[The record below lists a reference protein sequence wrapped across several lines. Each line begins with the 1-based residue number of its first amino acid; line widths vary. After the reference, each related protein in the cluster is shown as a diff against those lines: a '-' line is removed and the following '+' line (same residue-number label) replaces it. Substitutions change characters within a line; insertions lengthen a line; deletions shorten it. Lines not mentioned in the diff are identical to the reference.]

1 MNRLPDCY
9 GIIPARYHSSRFPGK
24 ALADINGKPMF
35 YHVFQRAAQCSL
47 LKTIVLATDDDRILA
62 AAKSLAVPVLMTDRA
77 HPSGTDRVLE
87 AAEMMQVP
95 ADSVIVNIQGDE
107 PLLAPDMLYALLEPF
122 SGAHVQATTLAKQ
135 IEVEEAQNPDLVKV
149 VMAIDGR
156 ALYFSRAPIPFD
168 RDGRGGD
175 YFGHIG
181 LYAFR
186 MDILRRFQQLGK
198 SRLESTES
206 LEQLRLIENNIEIQV
221 VVTEHDSHGVDRPED
236 LARILKMKPKD
247 GQI

>member
-35 YHVFQRAAQCSL
+35 YHVFKRAAQCSL
-47 LKTIVLATDDDRILA
+47 LKSIVLATDDDRILT
-62 AAKSLAVPVLMTDRA
+62 AAKRLAVPVLMTDRA

-95 ADSVIVNIQGDE
+95 GDSVIVNIQGDE
-107 PLLAPDMLYALLEPF
+107 PLLEPDMLYELMEPF
-122 SGAHVQATTLAKQ
+122 SGAHVQATTLAKH

-149 VMAIDGR
+149 VMAVDGR

-168 RDGRGGD
+168 RDDRGGD
-175 YFGHIG
+175 YLGHIG

-186 MDILRRFQQLGK
+186 MDILRRFQHLGK
-198 SRLESTES
+198 SRLESIES
-206 LEQLRLIENNIEIQV
+206 LEQLRLIENNIDIQV

-236 LARILKMKPKD
+236 LARILMMKPKD